1 MQRTSDHASGPSG
14 DGPRAAVA
22 RLAPRAARAL
32 PWLIVVG
39 LGLEACGSEV
49 RLRRQPRPAQPADG
63 EEVRP
68 DDTVP
73 PTAIC
78 QATPREVGPFEPVD
92 LVGSDSFDADGVPL
106 IQWAWELVQA
116 PPESNARLPQGAAD
130 LDGFTPD
137 LVGNYSA
144 VLTVVNDRGNRSD
157 PCAASFEAVPQDDL
171 YVELTW
177 DLPDENLDLH
187 IVLDGALPGSPGDCV
202 PGNCDHDWGVAGDA
216 SDDPYVVHDD
226 VDGTGPD
233 ALAIPDPA
241 PGTYQIIV
249 TDDPTSA
256 RLADNQANVRIYLDG
271 VLVWAGSRTFE
282 DEPGVPGIPLFQ
294 GFAAIS
300 LPAGT
305 VSEM

>member
-1 MQRTSDHASGPSG
+1 MQRTSDHATG
-14 DGPRAAVA
+14 AAG
-22 RLAPRAARAL
+22 RAPRSAAARPVGRVL
-32 PWLIVVG
+32 PWILAMGV
-39 LGLEACGSEV
+39 GLEACGSEV
-49 RLRRQPRPAQPADG
+49 RLRRDPRPAQPADG

-78 QATPREVGPFEPVD
+78 QATPREVSPYEPVD
-92 LVGSDSFDADGVPL
+92 LVGSDSFDPDGVPL

-116 PPESNARLPQGAAD
+116 PPESNARLPDGAAD
-130 LDGFTPD
+130 LDGFVPD
-137 LVGNYSA
+137 LVGTYSA
-144 VLTVVNDRGNRSD
+144 VLTVINDRGNRSD
-157 PCAASFEAVPQDDL
+157 PCAASFEAVPQDGL

-187 IVLDGALPGSPGDCV
+187 IVLEGSLPGSAGDCV
-202 PGNCDHDWGVAGDA
+202 PGSCDHDWGAAGDPT
-216 SDDPYVVHDD
+216 DDPYVVHDD

-241 PGTYQIIV
+241 AGTYQIIV
-249 TDDPTSA
+249 TDDPTYT
-256 RLADNQANVRIYLDG
+256 RLADNQANVRVYVDG

-294 GFAAIS
+294 GFAEIS
-300 LPAGT
+300 FPAGT